1 MSLMKYAIDYLS
13 KYSSSKNNLERILKK
28 KISRLKIEKK
38 EKFILYNSINQ
49 IMLNLEKNKYID
61 DNNYAISKIRLF
73 AMQGKSKGFIKSYLI
88 QKGIEKNILNNSL
101 DQFEEEDPEWEKK
114 SARIFVKKKRLE
126 NSNENSIYA
135 LSKFFLQDSLRFI
148 LIKNNISLI
157 KIDNVYGPYDLNF
170 NRLIPSLMLK
180 LLFNNKDIKVK
191 LTQQKKLIYV
201 KDLQSVIFKTIKN
214 KKSFN
219 IIHIKGKNFNIL
231 KLWKSINKIL
241 HNKHKRITQ
250 NNDCYNFIET
260 FEWYKDNLWMIKKNI
275 QLSKD

>member
-1 MSLMKYAIDYLS
+1 MRILIIGKKSFIAQNFIK
-13 KYSSSKNNLERILKK
+13 KYSNRIKFFYFNLYFSDNYKEFLKKISLYVNKK
-28 KISRLKIEKK
+28 KINHIIN
-38 EKFILYNSINQ
+38 FIGNNDNS
-49 IMLNLEKNKYID
+49 
-61 DNNYAISKIRLF
+61 LF
-73 AMQGKSKGFIKSYLI
+73 PIKD
-88 QKGIEKNILNNSL
+88 KNILRDNFILPIALVNL
-101 DQFEEEDPEWEKK
+101 FKQKK
-114 SARIFVKKKRLE
+114 INFTFFLTTEIDKIE

-180 LLFNNKDIKVK
+180 LLFNNKGIKVK
-191 LTQQKKLIYV
+191 LAQQKKLIYV
-201 KDLQSVIFKTIKN
+201 KDLLPVIFKTIKN

-260 FEWYKDNLWMIKKNI
+260 FEWYKDNLWMIKKKNI
-275 QLSKD
+275 QSSKD

>member
-1 MSLMKYAIDYLS
+1 MRILIIGKKSFIAQNFIK
-13 KYSSSKNNLERILKK
+13 KYSNRIKFFYFNLYFSDNYKEFLKKISLYVNKK
-28 KISRLKIEKK
+28 KINHIIN
-38 EKFILYNSINQ
+38 FIGNNDNS
-49 IMLNLEKNKYID
+49 
-61 DNNYAISKIRLF
+61 LF
-73 AMQGKSKGFIKSYLI
+73 PIKD
-88 QKGIEKNILNNSL
+88 KNILRDNFILPIALVNL
-101 DQFEEEDPEWEKK
+101 FKQKK
-114 SARIFVKKKRLE
+114 INFTFFLSTEIDKIE
-126 NSNENSIYA
+126 NSNKNSIYA

-180 LLFNNKDIKVK
+180 LLFNNKGIKVK
-191 LTQQKKLIYV
+191 LAQQKKLIYV
-201 KDLQSVIFKTIKN
+201 KDLLSVIFKTIKN

-260 FEWYKDNLWMIKKNI
+260 FEWYKDNLWMIKKKYPIKLKIRRINLALI
-275 QLSKD
+275 SKNQ

>member
-1 MSLMKYAIDYLS
+1 MRILIIGKKSFIAQNFIK
-13 KYSSSKNNLERILKK
+13 KYSNRIKFFYFNLYFSDNYKEFLKKISLYVNKK
-28 KISRLKIEKK
+28 KINHIIN
-38 EKFILYNSINQ
+38 FIGNNDNS
-49 IMLNLEKNKYID
+49 
-61 DNNYAISKIRLF
+61 LF
-73 AMQGKSKGFIKSYLI
+73 PIKD
-88 QKGIEKNILNNSL
+88 KNILRDNFIL
-101 DQFEEEDPEWEKK
+101 PIALVDLFKQKK
-114 SARIFVKKKRLE
+114 INFTFFLSTEIDKIE
-126 NSNENSIYA
+126 NSNKNSIYA

-180 LLFNNKDIKVK
+180 LLFNNKGIKVK
-191 LTQQKKLIYV
+191 LAQQKKLIYV
-201 KDLQSVIFKTIKN
+201 KDLLSVIFKTIKN

-260 FEWYKDNLWMIKKNI
+260 FEWYKDNLWMIKKKYPIKLKIRRINLALI
-275 QLSKD
+275 SKNQ

>member
-1 MSLMKYAIDYLS
+1 MLLSLTILLITIVTLIFVYLTSSNFLKFDDNWISRNINLGLDLQGGSYLLLEIDT
-13 KYSSSKNNLERILKK
+13 KPVITQKIQNTASSIRTLLKQK
-28 KISRLKIEKK
+28 KINFTFFLSTEIDKI
-38 EKFILYNSINQ
+38 
-49 IMLNLEKNKYID
+49 
-61 DNNYAISKIRLF
+61 
-73 AMQGKSKGFIKSYLI
+73 
-88 QKGIEKNILNNSL
+88 
-101 DQFEEEDPEWEKK
+101 
-114 SARIFVKKKRLE
+114 E
-126 NSNENSIYA
+126 NSNKNSIYA

-180 LLFNNKDIKVK
+180 LLFNNKGIKVK
-191 LTQQKKLIYV
+191 LAQQKKLIYV
-201 KDLQSVIFKTIKN
+201 KDLLSVIFKTIKN

-260 FEWYKDNLWMIKKNI
+260 FEWYKDNLWMIKKKKYPI
-275 QLSKD
+275 K